1 MKETN
6 PSPDSHSSR
15 PVSAASLHE
24 AICRRAE
31 EIYIRNGRI
40 PGHDLENWSQAE
52 QEIWQEAEQS
62 ARRVAVVIE
71 VDGVRYVGEYKPES
85 CDGYRPGEFGP
96 GADVAVRF
104 EDEKM
109 FVKRSNG
116 RELETNIV
124 KKSGT

>member
-1 MKETN
+1 VRETK
-6 PSPDSHSSR
+6 PSLDTPVSR
-15 PVSAASLHE
+15 PVSAESMHE
-24 AICRRAE
+24 VICRRAE
-31 EIYIRNGRI
+31 EIYIRNGKI

-52 QEIWQEAEQS
+52 QEIWREAEQS

-71 VDGVRYVGEYKPES
+71 VDGVRYVGEYKAES

-104 EDEKM
+104 EEEKM

-116 RELETNIV
+116 KELETRIV
-124 KKSGT
+124 KKSG

>member
-1 MKETN
+1 VRETK
-6 PSPDSHSSR
+6 PSPDTQGSR
-15 PVSAASLHE
+15 PVSAESLHE

-40 PGHDLENWSQAE
+40 PGRDLENWSQAE
-52 QEIWQEAEQS
+52 QEIWREAEHS

-71 VDGVRYVGEYKPES
+71 VDGVRYVGEYPPEA

-104 EDEKM
+104 EEEKM

-116 RELETNIV
+116 KELETTIV
-124 KKSGT
+124 KKSG